1 MAEFKSKVHTAEK
14 RISELKSEEITQ
26 NASKRQKYRKLWL
39 RKVKEGVRRS
49 NIELIK
55 VPKADN
61 REDGLGGGGD
71 ILRKVAENFAKLR
84 NPHI

>member
-1 MAEFKSKVHTAEK
+1 MTEIKSKIYTAEK
-14 RISELKSEEITQ
+14 RISELRSEEITQ

-39 RKVKEGVRRS
+39 RKVKEVVRRS

-61 REDGLGGGGD
+61 REDGWVGGKA
-71 ILRKVAENFAKLR
+71 IYKE
-84 NPHI
+84 